1 VDVMV
6 IVGGSPRDQ
15 AALKVARRLLG
26 SEGTAHLLYVGDPGR
41 LSQSDRV
48 GDGARR
54 GTAVNGMPEWLQP
67 TCGPRGSGASSPYD
81 RAMIY
86 LSRLL
91 PELHLARVNREV
103 ALGSDGSAEAVSYA
117 RRHAVEVAVVSA
129 NGEERALDGVA
140 EALLES
146 GVAPVL
152 SVPCELLEQVTRE
165 EAERLIAQ
173 HQLEELERTSGA
185 IVCELYGRQGQG
197 PCAGLDRFSDDEL
210 KSIYASV
217 VEDVQSLDS
226 ATLRRVVAR
235 FEQACVDPQR
245 PTTCEVMREERRL
258 CTGLGQ
264 FSNAELERAFPR
276 VFAHRVIV
284 G

>member
-1 VDVMV
+1 MV
-6 IVGGSPRDQ
+6 IVGGSRRDQ

-41 LSQSDRV
+41 LSQPDAGR
-48 GDGARR
+48 DGT
-54 GTAVNGMPEWLQP
+54 GQETAVNGMPEWLR
-67 TCGPRGSGASSPYD
+67 TARGPRGRGANSPYD
-81 RAMIY
+81 QAMVY

-103 ALGSDGSAEAVSYA
+103 ALGSDGSAAAVSYA
-117 RRHAVEVAVVSA
+117 RRHAVEVAVVST
-129 NGEERALDGVA
+129 NGEEGAFDDVA

-152 SVPCELLEQVTRE
+152 SVPSELLERVTRE

-173 HQLEELERTSGA
+173 HQLEELERSGCA
-185 IVCELYGRQGQG
+185 IVCELYSKQGKG
-197 PCAGLDRFSDDEL
+197 PCAGLDRFSDDDF
-210 KSIYASV
+210 KRIYASV
-217 VEDVQSLDS
+217 IEGVDSLDS
-226 ATLRRVVAR
+226 AALRRAVAR
-235 FEQACVDPQR
+235 FEQACVDGR
-245 PTTCEVMREERRL
+245 RLTTCEVMREERRL

-264 FSNAELERAFPR
+264 FGNAELERAFPQ
-276 VFAHRVIV
+276 VFARRVIV